1 MLTLSRKFLSPLSF
15 PTPSFFSLLVSPPFS
30 QLLSPLIPANSA
42 QSIVFDSGT
51 SVILDEQIQATQVS
65 QSVRNTKA
73 GLRGSG
79 EVAGKPRLGN
89 RMTEEAK
96 EKGNL
101 KAASGKQ
108 PLKDTGLTSCYSLDL
123 KCPPM
128 SCFLKPWSQERQF

>member
-30 QLLSPLIPANSA
+30 QLLSPLIPANST

-89 RMTEEAK
+89 QMTDEAK
-96 EKGNL
+96 ERGI
-101 KAASGKQ
+101 
-108 PLKDTGLTSCYSLDL
+108 
-123 KCPPM
+123 
-128 SCFLKPWSQERQF
+128 